1 MADIVLGSGALG
13 RLESVGG
20 VDGEAGEER
29 ARLDHQQ
36 PALGM

>member
-1 MADIVLGSGALG
+1 MANIVLGSGALG

-20 VDGEAGEER
+20 VDGEAGEEG

-36 PALGM
+36 PALEM